1 MQFFTNAVS
10 CSALVFTVLGST
22 CIAMTLSL
30 TSVILSRM
38 GYTNSMVGLICA
50 VSFLMTMLSVYCIK
64 NYIRRLKPYNL
75 RLVGLSLLLISF
87 SIICIWPV
95 KESITMAALL
105 IGLSQG
111 LIIITGVP
119 DLIAGTEKEI
129 MIKNLKDDKQD
140 AEISV

>member
-1 MQFFTNAVS
+1 
-10 CSALVFTVLGST
+10 
-22 CIAMTLSL
+22 
-30 TSVILSRM
+30 
-38 GYTNSMVGLICA
+38 
-50 VSFLMTMLSVYCIK
+50 
-64 NYIRRLKPYNL
+64 
-75 RLVGLSLLLISF
+75 
-87 SIICIWPV
+87 
-95 KESITMAALL
+95 MAALL